1 MRSSQVRIV
10 TDSSARF
17 PDPKLW
23 EHPLL
28 TSVEFTIRQDGQR
41 RAEVAGAG
49 IDEYRDLFHPEGEP
63 TIADDPSL
71 SQFVRTYQ
79 DLHRQTDQIVSLHT
93 ASAAS
98 LAYANALT
106 ASEQLLGRCE
116 IQVIDSQTMSFGLGL
131 LVQAALDAA
140 QSGQSLDEI
149 VRIVRGMI
157 PRLYMIFFLDD
168 LTHLQRHNLVSR
180 SQAVLGNMLGVI
192 AFLTMED
199 GRLIPMEKVRSRPRA
214 LEKLIEFVAEFSDLE
229 HIAVLHGLRLDREG
243 IGWLDERL
251 SALHSGVPISHA
263 DYGPT
268 MGTLVGSDSLGVIVL
283 EKNGYS

>member
-1 MRSSQVRIV
+1 MKNSRVRIV

-17 PDPKLW
+17 PNPKLW

-28 TSVEFTIRQDGQR
+28 TPIEYTIRQSQQWR
-41 RAEVAGAG
+41 VEIPGASME
-49 IDEYRDLFHPEGEP
+49 DYRDLFLEGGEP
-63 TIADDPSL
+63 TVAEDPGL
-71 SQFVRTYQ
+71 ARFVRTYQ
-79 DLHRQTDQIVSLHT
+79 ELHQQTDQIISLHT

-98 LAYANALT
+98 QAYSHALT

-131 LVQAALDAA
+131 LAQAAIQAA
-140 QSGQSLDEI
+140 EAGQSFDDI
-149 VRIVRGMI
+149 VRVVRGMI
-157 PRLYMIFFLDD
+157 PRLYMIFFLED
-168 LTHLQRHNLVSR
+168 LSHLQRHQLVTR
-180 SQAVLGNMLGVI
+180 SQAILGNMLGVI

-229 HIAVLHGLRLDREG
+229 HIALMHGLSHNQDDL
-243 IGWLDERL
+243 GWLDERL
-251 SALHSGVPISHA
+251 GSLHPGVPISHA

-268 MGTLVGSDSLGVIVL
+268 MGTLVGTDSLGVIVL
-283 EKNGYS
+283 EKNGG

>member
-1 MRSSQVRIV
+1 MRNSRVRIV

-28 TSVEFTIRQDGQR
+28 TPVEYTIRQSQQQR
-41 RAEVAGAG
+41 VEIPGASME
-49 IDEYRDLFHPEGEP
+49 DYRDLFLDGGEP
-63 TIADDPSL
+63 TVADEPAL
-71 SQFVRTYQ
+71 ARFVRTYQ
-79 DLHRQTDQIVSLHT
+79 ELHQQTDQIISLHT

-98 LAYANALT
+98 QAFSNALK

-131 LVQAALDAA
+131 LTQAAIQAA
-140 QSGQSLDEI
+140 EAGQSFDDI

-157 PRLYMIFFLDD
+157 PRLYMIFFLED
-168 LTHLQRHNLVSR
+168 LSHLQRHQLVTR
-180 SQAVLGNMLGVI
+180 SQAILGNMLGVI

-229 HIAVLHGLRLDREG
+229 HIALMHGLNRNQDDLS
-243 IGWLDERL
+243 WLDERL
-251 SALHSGVPISHA
+251 GSLHPGVPISHA

-268 MGTLVGSDSLGVIVL
+268 MGTLVGTDSLGVIVL
-283 EKNGYS
+283 EKSGGY

>member
-1 MRSSQVRIV
+1 MRNSRVRIV

-17 PDPKLW
+17 PNPKLW

-28 TSVEFTIRQDGQR
+28 TPVEFTIRQASKR
-41 RAEVAGAG
+41 RAEVPGAP
-49 IDEYRDLFHPEGEP
+49 IEDYRDLFVDGDEP
-63 TIADDPSL
+63 TVADDPGL
-71 SQFVRTYQ
+71 ARFVRTYQ
-79 DLHRQTDQIVSLHT
+79 DLHLQTDQIISLHT

-98 LAYANALT
+98 HAYANALT

-116 IQVIDSQTMSFGLGL
+116 IQVIDSQSMSFGLGL
-131 LVQAALDAA
+131 LVQAALRASEA
-140 QSGQSLDEI
+140 GQPFEEI

-157 PRLYMIFFLDD
+157 PRLYMIFFLED
-168 LTHLQRHNLVSR
+168 LAHLQQHGLVTR
-180 SQAVLGNMLGVI
+180 SQAILGNMLGVI

-229 HIAVLHGLRLDREG
+229 HIAVMHGLKHSRDD

-251 SALHSGVPISHA
+251 TSLHPGIPISHA

-268 MGTLVGSDSLGVIVL
+268 MGTLVGTNSLGVIVL
-283 EKNGYS
+283 EDNGSF